1 MLYGCVMML
10 IPCVL
15 MVSMMMWSFV
25 KGTALY
31 AQTTASREY
40 VLEWF
45 HHFRIHELTYYSCF
59 YGLNVYFLF
68 IYIFLSTLADS
79 CESVAVWGGVQIAL
93 CVCNFFF
100 TWFLFTN
107 LRRNTEERDYL
118 YRRDLGELFEH
129 YQVCVFVCVCVRVL
143 RSCSECAEMLSRYV

>member
-1 MLYGCVMML
+1 MRSACDLICV
-10 IPCVL
+10 
-15 MVSMMMWSFV
+15 F
-25 KGTALY
+25 
-31 AQTTASREY
+31 SRPPP
-40 VLEWF
+40 
-45 HHFRIHELTYYSCF
+45 I
-59 YGLNVYFLF
+59 
-68 IYIFLSTLADS
+68 S

-129 YQVCVFVCVCVRVL
+129 YQVCCLIKARHACTVSLILFVMR
-143 RSCSECAEMLSRYV
+143 AH